1 MSYRVAVDIGGTFT
15 DLISVDDEGNIT
27 IAKTPSTPPTFAD
40 GIFDGLDEICQAY
53 GISLKDYLEQ
63 VSSFVGG
70 AFIHGSTVATNA
82 LVEGKTA
89 KVGLICTKGFRDVL
103 LFREGGKDNP
113 FKWRVDYPEP
123 YVPRRLTFG
132 VTERINAEGEVE
144 VPLNEGEV
152 RQAISELKEENVEV
166 IAVAL
171 LFSFLNPVHE
181 LRIGEIIKEEWPG
194 LPFKLSHQVNPIIR
208 EYRRTSSTVIDASL
222 YPILSRY
229 LADLDDR
236 LVKAGYKGS
245 LSIVTATGGFMSV
258 REVEE
263 RPIYTVGSGPA
274 TGPVAG
280 LTLTKMEMGRDSCIV
295 TDLGGTS
302 FDVSIVTNGNIPR
315 SRETKID
322 STMLG
327 IARVDTK
334 SIGAGGGSI
343 AWFDAGGM
351 LRVGPQSSGARPGP
365 ACYMRGGKEATVTD
379 ANVILGYLDP
389 DYFLGGRMKID
400 PKLSEE
406 VIKEKIAGP
415 LNMSLLEAASA
426 ITTVLEHNM
435 VAAITEIVIWQGV
448 DPREYPLFVGGGA
461 GGLHVANI
469 AKELEMKEILISSI
483 GGVLCAMGAQYSDAV
498 GEFFKSYYTETR
510 SFDYEG
516 VNKALEEIEEQGRD
530 FLSRIGTKPG
540 AGRLDFYS
548 NSRYSYQIWEITVPL
563 RGSRI
568 RNEAELAQF
577 TNDFHDAH
585 ERIFA
590 VKEPG
595 ASLEC
600 LLWGV
605 YSTLE
610 TTKPKMVEQSYAGED
625 PSAALIGKR
634 KAYFKELGG
643 LVDTP
648 LYKGD
653 KLGYGN
659 KINAP
664 AVILEETSTVVI
676 SPGWSATVT
685 KSGNYLLESK

>member
-40 GIFDGLDEICQAY
+40 GIFNGLDEICQAY

-63 VSSFVGG
+63 CSSFVGG

-103 LFREGGKDNP
+103 LMREGGKDNP
-113 FKWRVDYPEP
+113 FNWRVDYPEP
-123 YVPRRLTFG
+123 YVPRRLTLG
-132 VTERINAEGEVE
+132 VTERINAEGEIE
-144 VPLNEGEV
+144 VPLNEDEV
-152 RQAISELKEENVEV
+152 RQVISELKEENVEA

-171 LFSFLNPVHE
+171 LWSFINPVHE
-181 LRIGEIIKEEWPG
+181 LRIGEIVKEEWLG

-222 YPILSRY
+222 HPIVSRY

-236 LVKAGYKGS
+236 LAKAGYKGS
-245 LSIVTATGGFMSV
+245 LSIITATGGFMPVS
-258 REVEE
+258 EVKE

-274 TGPVAG
+274 VGPVAG
-280 LTLTKMEMGRDSCIV
+280 LALAKMETGHDSCIV

-302 FDVSIVTNGNIPR
+302 FDVSIVTEGNIPR

-343 AWFDAGGM
+343 AWFDPGGM

-365 ACYMRGGKEATVTD
+365 ACYIRGGKEATVTD
-379 ANVILGYLDP
+379 ANVVLGYLDP

-406 VIKEKIAGP
+406 VIKEKIADP

-435 VAAITEIVIWQGV
+435 VAAITDIVIWQGV

-461 GGLHVANI
+461 GGLHAANI
-469 AKELEMKEILISSI
+469 AKELEMKEILISRV
-483 GGVLCAMGAQYSDAV
+483 GGVLCAVGAQYSDAV
-498 GEFFKSYYTETR
+498 GEFVKTYYTETKN
-510 SFDYEG
+510 FDYDG
-516 VNKALEEIEEQGRD
+516 VNKALEGVEERGRD
-530 FLSRIGTKPG
+530 FLSRIGAKPG
-540 AGRLDFYS
+540 AGRFDFYS
-548 NSRYSYQIWEITVPL
+548 DSRYNYQIWELTVPL
-563 RGSRI
+563 RGNRI
-568 RNEAELAQF
+568 GNEAELAQF
-577 TNDFHDAH
+577 INDFHDVH
-585 ERIFA
+585 ERVFA

-595 ASLEC
+595 AYLEC

-605 YSTLE
+605 YTTLE
-610 TTKPKMVEQSYAGED
+610 TTKPKLVEQSYAGEN
-625 PSAALIGKR
+625 PSTALMGKR

-648 LYKGD
+648 FYRGD

-659 KINAP
+659 KIDAP

-676 SPGWSATVT
+676 PPGWSATVT
-685 KSGNYLLESK
+685 KFGNYLLESK